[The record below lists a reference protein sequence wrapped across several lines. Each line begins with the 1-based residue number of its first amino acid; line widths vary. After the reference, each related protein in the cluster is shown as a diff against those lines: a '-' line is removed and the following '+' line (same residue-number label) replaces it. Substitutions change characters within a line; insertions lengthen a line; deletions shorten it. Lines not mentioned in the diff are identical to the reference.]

1 MPLYSHSQ
9 LSTYQD
15 CPLRYRFRYRDK
27 IKRVTEG
34 VEAFLG
40 TMVHETLK
48 RCYNN
53 VRFGR
58 VSTLDN
64 LLTYYDKLW
73 QKEWHDSI
81 AIVKE
86 DLTADDYQALGKR
99 LIETYH
105 QRYAPFD
112 SELTIG
118 TEMRLNFSLGDGG
131 KYKLTGIIDRL
142 SRTKDDIY
150 QIHDYKTSAHLPSQ
164 EDADNDRQLG
174 LYHLGIEKKW
184 PDIQNI
190 RLIWHYLAFDRELV
204 SSRSDEEVTELANNT
219 IKLIDEINSTV
230 YFPPAESALCQ
241 WCEYPD
247 LCPMRKHFYQLA
259 ALPENEYLNEPGVTL
274 VDKYAELREKAS
286 DIEKDMENVREALI
300 DYARREQVQ
309 MITGSQNKARVAFD
323 QKLRFPGKN
332 KAEREQL
339 DKVLKETGKWSEV
352 SQLDTTAL
360 TRIIK
365 DKLWDKELIDHV
377 MQYGRI
383 EETSAVYFSKLKDEQ
398 GGELNNGKF
407 QE

>member
-40 TMVHETLK
+40 TMVHETLN

-164 EDADNDRQLG
+164 EYADNDRQLG
-174 LYHLGIEKKW
+174 LYHLG
-184 PDIQNI
+184 
-190 RLIWHYLAFDRELV
+190 V
-204 SSRSDEEVTELANNT
+204 
-219 IKLIDEINSTV
+219 
-230 YFPPAESALCQ
+230 
-241 WCEYPD
+241 
-247 LCPMRKHFYQLA
+247 
-259 ALPENEYLNEPGVTL
+259 
-274 VDKYAELREKAS
+274 
-286 DIEKDMENVREALI
+286 
-300 DYARREQVQ
+300 
-309 MITGSQNKARVAFD
+309 
-323 QKLRFPGKN
+323 
-332 KAEREQL
+332 
-339 DKVLKETGKWSEV
+339 
-352 SQLDTTAL
+352 
-360 TRIIK
+360 
-365 DKLWDKELIDHV
+365 
-377 MQYGRI
+377 
-383 EETSAVYFSKLKDEQ
+383 
-398 GGELNNGKF
+398 
-407 QE
+407 